1 MEQFVAMVF
10 TTESRIY
17 QGFLSQTLT
26 IHRAAE
32 EVTPIKEK
40 VTPIKENIMQQLH
53 LDLHI

>member
-26 IHRAAE
+26 IHRTAE